1 MPPVLYYLRIS
12 GPCRSVQLTADVLK
26 LELKLENVD
35 LFKGK
40 DLLFY
45 PLNFFTLRTSF

>member
-1 MPPVLYYLRIS
+1 MATPVLYYLRIS
-12 GPCRSVQLTADVLK
+12 SPCRSVQLTADVLN

-40 DLLFY
+40 KFEIQKPSDR
-45 PLNFFTLRTSF
+45 RTPF